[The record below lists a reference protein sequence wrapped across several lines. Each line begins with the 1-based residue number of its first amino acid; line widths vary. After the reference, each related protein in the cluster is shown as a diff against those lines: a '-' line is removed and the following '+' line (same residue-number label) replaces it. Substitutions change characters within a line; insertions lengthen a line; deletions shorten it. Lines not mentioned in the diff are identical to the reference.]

1 MENSTEY
8 ILIRKLTAKEN
19 RLNTL
24 KFLGGSMVL
33 ALFGIAVMY
42 FLLFFFLWA
51 DEVTDKIIGLI

>member
-19 RLNTL
+19 RKSAIKLI
-24 KFLGGSMVL
+24 FGSIVL
-33 ALFGIAVMY
+33 AIFSYAMMY
-42 FLLFFFLWA
+42 FVLFFFLWA